1 MLKRSLYNIGFTVVM
16 CAVCAVTVTFANS
29 RWGPIY
35 KANLEAA
42 KTGAIVE
49 ALGLV
54 EDASDD
60 RGAVAD
66 AYGSFVRPAEGERVP
81 TYKAVRGGRVIGY
94 AIEIEGRG
102 YEGTVHGVLALEP
115 DRLRIKG
122 FRIYEHEE
130 APVGRCTVDSRR
142 FANRFEG
149 KWIIGPDDVPGIRL
163 VKHARARNEIDAIVG
178 ATRSSE
184 ALQRLLTNVITEF
197 LSGRKLVKLGLSLPE
212 SVAVPAPAIPSE
224 STAKP
229 LSAEPRGSV
238 MVPEGTELLSRGK
251 PVTGS
256 EEEPIIG
263 ELEQITDGEKSAEEG
278 GYVEL
283 GMGEQYVQ
291 IDLGETYELAAVVI
305 WRDYRSPKIYRDVV
319 VQTAD
324 DADFERNVKTLFNSD
339 RNNSLKLGP
348 GKDIEYVESYEGKLV
363 RMKGTR
369 ARFVRVHSN
378 ENFSDNMNRYAEI
391 EVYGKTPGEEGAE
404 DKGRKKE

>member
-1 MLKRSLYNIGFTVVM
+1 LLKRSLYNIGFTVVM
-16 CAVCAVTVTFANS
+16 CAVCAMTVTFANS
-29 RWGPIY
+29 YWGAMY

-54 EDASDD
+54 EDASGD
-60 RGAVAD
+60 RGAATS

-94 AIEIEGRG
+94 AISVVGRG

-115 DRLRIKG
+115 DRQRIKG

-184 ALQRLLTNVITEF
+184 ALEKLLTKVITEF
-197 LSGRKLVKLGLSLPE
+197 SSGQKLVKLDLSLPE
-212 SVAVPAPAIPSE
+212 GVAVSAPAIPSD

-229 LSAEPRGSV
+229 LSSEPRGSV
-238 MVPEGTELLSRGK
+238 MVNEGTKLLSRGK

-291 IDLGETYELAAVVI
+291 IDLGGTYELAAAVI
-305 WRDYRSPKIYRDVV
+305 WRDYRGPKIYRDVV

-324 DADFERNVKTLFNSD
+324 DAEFKNNVKTLFNND
-339 RNNSLKLGP
+339 QNDSLKLGP

-369 ARFVRVHSN
+369 ARFVRVYSN

-391 EVYGKTPGEEGAE
+391 EVFGKAPGEEGAG
-404 DKGRKKE
+404 DKGPKKE